1 MNEENHMVMGEQY
14 EESSDVDER
23 EYNRD
28 EDDYYI
34 EPEQED
40 IVVPEFYYIPME
52 LVDEM
57 FHKWGKLNEAM
68 TEIDDFLFDSIV
80 EERNP
85 IGEPE

>member
-14 EESSDVDER
+14 EESYETP
-23 EYNRD
+23 
-28 EDDYYI
+28 
-34 EPEQED
+34 EPEFERD
-40 IVVPEFYYIPME
+40 AIVETPEFYYIPME

-85 IGEPE
+85 RGEPE